1 MAAAVLVRIFLI
13 LGRFCRKSALREAP
27 SSDDR
32 VAFDSS
38 ELLALH
44 AACLQTQRELA
55 FIERADVYM

>member
-1 MAAAVLVRIFLI
+1 M
-13 LGRFCRKSALREAP
+13 REAP

-55 FIERADVYM
+55 FIKRADVYM